1 MMNIPYVV
9 EQTNRG
15 ERTYDIYSRL
25 LKDRIV
31 FLGDEI
37 NSYTANVVV
46 AQLLF
51 LEADK
56 PDADISFYIN
66 SPGGGVNAG
75 LAIYDTIQYIKPD
88 IQTICI
94 GQARNVA
101 AILLASGTP
110 GKRIALPNANILIRQ
125 PIGGIGGQ
133 AADIEIQTKEIVRV
147 KSTLIDLLAKHTGQ
161 DRKKIAR
168 DTERDRYLTAQEAQE
183 YGLIDSTMAHRD
195 SEETSNL
202 SINNG

>member
-1 MMNIPYVV
+1 MNIPYVV

>member
-1 MMNIPYVV
+1 MSVPYVI

-37 NSYTANVVV
+37 NSYTANVVI

-66 SPGGGVNAG
+66 SPGGHVNAG
-75 LAIYDTIQYIKPD
+75 LAIYDTIQYIQPD
-88 IQTICI
+88 VQTICV
-94 GQARNVA
+94 GQAGNIA
-101 AILLASGTP
+101 ALLLAAGTL
-110 GKRIALPNANILIRQ
+110 GKRIALSNANILLRQ
-125 PIGGIGGQ
+125 PMGGIGGQ
-133 AADIEIQTKEIVRV
+133 ASDIAIQTREISRVKGNLADIL
-147 KSTLIDLLAKHTGQ
+147 SKHTGQ
-161 DRKKIAR
+161 KRAKILK
-168 DTERDRYLTAQEAQE
+168 DTERDYYLTSQEAVE
-183 YGLIDSTMAHRD
+183 YGIIDSTMEKR
-195 SEETSNL
+195 
-202 SINNG
+202 NND

>member
-1 MMNIPYVV
+1 MSIPYVI

-37 NSYTANVVV
+37 NSYTANVVI

-75 LAIYDTIQYIKPD
+75 LAIYDTTQYIKPD
-88 IQTICI
+88 VQTICI
-94 GQARNVA
+94 GQARNIA
-101 AILLASGTP
+101 AILLAAGTP

-133 AADIEIQTKEIVRV
+133 AADIEIQTREIVRI
-147 KSTLIDLLAKHTGQ
+147 KSILIDILAKHTRQ
-161 DRKKIAR
+161 DRKKIAK
-168 DTERDRYLTAQEAQE
+168 DTERDCYLTSKEAVN
-183 YGLIDSTMAHRD
+183 YGIIDMTMERRND
-195 SEETSNL
+195 EENSNL
-202 SINNG
+202 TLK

>member
-1 MMNIPYVV
+1 MSIPYVV

-37 NSYTANVVV
+37 NSYTANVVI

-56 PDADISFYIN
+56 PDSDISFYIN
-66 SPGGGVNAG
+66 SPGGEVNAG
-75 LAIYDTIQYIKPD
+75 LAIYDSIQYIKPD
-88 IQTICI
+88 VQTICI
-94 GQARNVA
+94 GQARNIA
-101 AILLASGTP
+101 AVLLSAGTP
-110 GKRIALPNANILIRQ
+110 GKRIALPNSNILLRQ

-133 AADIEIQTKEIVRV
+133 AADIEIQTREIVRI
-147 KSTLIDLLAKHTGQ
+147 KERLIDILAKHTGK
-161 DRKKIAR
+161 DKKQIAQ
-168 DTERDRYLTAQEAQE
+168 DTERDCYLTSKEALE
-183 YGLIDSTMAHRD
+183 YGMIDKTMERRD
-195 SEETSNL
+195 IDKTANL
-202 SINNG
+202 SLKDG

>member
-1 MMNIPYVV
+1 MMSIPYVV

-37 NSYTANVVV
+37 NSYTANVVI

-133 AADIEIQTKEIVRV
+133 AADIEIQTREIGV
-147 KSTLIDLLAKHTGQ
+147 L
-161 DRKKIAR
+161 
-168 DTERDRYLTAQEAQE
+168 
-183 YGLIDSTMAHRD
+183 
-195 SEETSNL
+195 
-202 SINNG
+202 

>member
-1 MMNIPYVV
+1 MNIPYVV

-31 FLGDEI
+31 FLGDVI
-37 NSYTANVVV
+37 NSYTANVVI

-56 PDADISFYIN
+56 PDSDISFYIN
-66 SPGGGVNAG
+66 SPGGEVNAG

-88 IQTICI
+88 VQTICI
-94 GQARNVA
+94 GQARNIA
-101 AILLASGTP
+101 ALLLASGTT
-110 GKRIALPNANILIRQ
+110 GKRIALPNSNILLRQ

-133 AADIEIQTKEIVRV
+133 AADIEIQTNEIVRV
-147 KSTLIDLLAKHTGQ
+147 KQCLIDILAKHTGQ
-161 DRKKIAR
+161 DQKRIAA
-168 DTERDRYLTAQEAQE
+168 DTERDCYLTSQEAE
-183 YGLIDSTMAHRD
+183 AYGIIDKTMERRD
-195 SEETSNL
+195 IE
-202 SINNG
+202 

>member
-1 MMNIPYVV
+1 MSIPYVV

-31 FLGDEI
+31 FLGDAI
-37 NSYTANVVV
+37 TSYSANVVI

-56 PDADISFYIN
+56 PDSDISFYLN
-66 SPGGGVNAG
+66 SPGGEVNAG

-88 IQTICI
+88 VQTICI

-101 AILLASGTP
+101 ALLLSAGTP
-110 GKRIALPNANILIRQ
+110 GKRIALPNANIMLRQ

-133 AADIEIQTKEIVRV
+133 AADIEIQTREIVRI
-147 KSTLIDLLAKHTGQ
+147 KQSLIEILAKHTGQ
-161 DRKKIAR
+161 DKKKIAQ
-168 DTERDRYLTAQEAQE
+168 DTERDCYLTAKEAKD
-183 YGLIDSTMAHRD
+183 YGIIDRTMERRD
-195 SEETSNL
+195 IE
-202 SINNG
+202 

>member
-1 MMNIPYVV
+1 MSIPYVI

-37 NSYTANVVV
+37 NTYTANVVI

-56 PDADISFYIN
+56 PDSDISFYIN
-66 SPGGGVNAG
+66 SPGGGINSG
-75 LAIYDTIQYIKPD
+75 LAIYDTIQYINPN

-94 GQARNVA
+94 GQANNVA
-101 AILLASGTP
+101 ALLLAAGTP
-110 GKRIALPNANILIRQ
+110 GKRIALPNANILLRQ
-125 PIGGIGGQ
+125 PMGGIGGQ
-133 AADIEIQTKEIVRV
+133 AADIEIQTKEIVRI
-147 KSTLIDLLAKHTGQ
+147 KARINEILAKHTGQ
-161 DRKKIAR
+161 DPKKIAK
-168 DTERDRYLTAQEAQE
+168 DTERDCYLTSGEAVK
-183 YGLIDSTMAHRD
+183 YGIIDSTFEQRNT
-195 SEETSNL
+195 EENSNFTL
-202 SINNG
+202 TDG

>member
-1 MMNIPYVV
+1 MSIPYVV

-31 FLGDEI
+31 FLGDEV
-37 NSYTANVVV
+37 NSYTANVVI

-133 AADIEIQTKEIVRV
+133 AADIEIQTREIVRV
-147 KSTLIDLLAKHTGQ
+147 KSILIELLAKHTGQ
-161 DRKKIAR
+161 DKKKIAR
-168 DTERDRYLTAQEAQE
+168 DTERDCYLTAQEARE
-183 YGLIDSTMAHRD
+183 YGLIDTTMAHRD
-195 SEETSNL
+195 SEETLNL
-202 SINNG
+202 SIKDG

>member
-37 NSYTANVVV
+37 NSYTANVVI

-133 AADIEIQTKEIVRV
+133 AADIEIQTREIVRI
-147 KSTLIDLLAKHTGQ
+147 KSTLIEILAKHTGQ
-161 DRKKIAR
+161 DKKKIAR

-183 YGLIDSTMAHRD
+183 YGVIDTTMAHRD
-195 SEETSNL
+195 SEELQISP
-202 SINNG
+202 

>member
-1 MMNIPYVV
+1 MSIPYVI

-37 NSYTANVVV
+37 NSYTANVVI

-56 PDADISFYIN
+56 PDSDISFYIN
-66 SPGGGVNAG
+66 SPGGGVNSG
-75 LAIYDTIQYIKPD
+75 LAIYDTIRYIKPD

-101 AILLASGTP
+101 AILLAAGSP
-110 GKRIALPNANILIRQ
+110 GKRIALPNANILLRQ
-125 PIGGIGGQ
+125 PMGGIGGQ
-133 AADIEIQTKEIVRV
+133 AADIEIQTREIVRI
-147 KSTLIDLLAKHTGQ
+147 KSKLIDILAHHTGQ

-168 DTERDRYLTAQEAQE
+168 DTERDCYLTGAEAEE
-183 YGLIDSTMAHRD
+183 YGIIDTTMERRNID
-195 SEETSNL
+195 DTSNL
-202 SINNG
+202 TLKNG

>member
-1 MMNIPYVV
+1 MSIPYVV

-31 FLGDEI
+31 FLGDVV
-37 NSYTANVVV
+37 NSYTANVVI

-56 PDADISFYIN
+56 PDSDISFYIN
-66 SPGGGVNAG
+66 SPGGEVIAG

-88 IQTICI
+88 VQTICI
-94 GQARNVA
+94 GQAKNIA
-101 AILLASGTP
+101 ALLLASGTP
-110 GKRIALPNANILIRQ
+110 GKRIALPNSNILLRQ

-133 AADIEIQTKEIVRV
+133 AADIEIQTREIVRI
-147 KSTLIDLLAKHTGQ
+147 KQNLIEILAKHTGQ
-161 DRKKIAR
+161 NKKRIAE
-168 DTERDRYLTAQEAQE
+168 DSERDCYLTSKEAE
-183 YGLIDSTMAHRD
+183 KYGIVDKTMERRD
-195 SEETSNL
+195 IS
-202 SINNG
+202 